1 VLLLPSNPEARVLT
15 FSGSRLANDGNP
27 PPAGESLFNRPRRH
41 GPEAAVAPLSPDV
54 GSPGAMLLVYLLGRV
69 K

>member
-15 FSGSRLANDGNP
+15 FSGSRLADDGN

-41 GPEAAVAPLSPDV
+41 GPEAAVAPLSLDV
-54 GSPGAMLLVYLLGRV
+54 GSPGVMLLVYLLGRM